1 MSMSLALKT
10 DLYQLTMAAGYVNSG
25 LASKVVTCE
34 AFARRLPPQR
44 RFLVMAGTE
53 EIRNALCD
61 LRFSESD
68 IAYLRGIPALRDGMT
83 DEFVRWLKEF
93 RFTGDMW
100 AMAEGEVVFAG
111 EPLVRI
117 TAPLPQAQLAET
129 LILSVL
135 NHDIKIASKAAR
147 IVLAASGR
155 PLFEFGTR
163 RTHHEAAVSVA
174 RSAYLAGF
182 AGTSNVEAGKRF
194 GIPVD
199 GTMAHMWV
207 MVYGD
212 EEEAFRRF
220 AQCYKNATLLIDT
233 YDTYEGARRALKL
246 KGIKAVRIDSGDLR
260 KDAWIVRHLLD
271 DHGAGIKIIA
281 SGDLEEHSILSMLS
295 KGTPI
300 DGFGVGTKLA
310 VSSDVPSL
318 GIVYKVVYD
327 EDDRRPLMKKAGAKS
342 TMPGRKQVF
351 LDQRNGSWSHL
362 VALEG
367 AVQAS
372 DNLVPLLDCHLR
384 RGNVVSD
391 APVGL
396 EVARKYCNAN
406 LSSLASLPLEYDLS
420 SLKPGKSVPVKPHA
434 SLLGMYREAV
444 KAGGGVVK

>member
-1 MSMSLALKT
+1 MSLALKT
-10 DLYQLTMAAGYVNSG
+10 DLYQLTMAAGYVNRG
-25 LASKVVTCE
+25 LASKIVTCE
-34 AFARRLPPQR
+34 AFARRLPSQR

-53 EIRNALCD
+53 EIRNALCN
-61 LRFSESD
+61 LRFSKED
-68 IAYLRGIPALRDGMT
+68 IAYLREVPVLRDSWT
-83 DEFVRWLKEF
+83 SEFAEWLENF
-93 RFTGDMW
+93 CFTGDMW

-111 EPLVRI
+111 EPLIRI
-117 TAPLPQAQLAET
+117 TAPLPQAQLVET
-129 LILSVL
+129 FILSIL

-147 IVLAASGR
+147 IVLASGGAS
-155 PLFEFGTR
+155 LFEFGTR

-182 AGTSNVEAGKRF
+182 AGTSNVEAGRRF
-194 GIPVD
+194 GIPIA

-207 MVYGD
+207 MIYGD
-212 EEEAFRRF
+212 EEKAFREF
-220 AQCYKNATLLIDT
+220 TKCYKNATLLIDT
-233 YDTYEGARRALKL
+233 YDTYEGAKRAMKM
-246 KGIKAVRIDSGDLR
+246 KGLKAVRIDSGDLR
-260 KDAWIVRHLLD
+260 KDSWIVRHLLD
-271 DHGAGIKIIA
+271 EQGTGVKIIA
-281 SGDLEEHSILSMLS
+281 SGDLEEHSILSLLS

-327 EDDRRPLMKKAGAKS
+327 ETDSRPLMKKAGVKS

-362 VALEG
+362 VALDG

-372 DNLVPLLDCHLR
+372 DNLVPLMDCHLR
-384 RGNVVSD
+384 RGKVVQD

-420 SLKPGKSVPVKPHA
+420 SLEPGKAVPVKPHE
-434 SLLGMYREAV
+434 SLLDMYKEAI
-444 KAGGGVVK
+444 KESGGARK

>member
-1 MSMSLALKT
+1 MSLALKT
-10 DLYQLTMAAGYVNSG
+10 DLYQLTMAAGYVNVG
-25 LASKVVTCE
+25 LDSKIVTCE
-34 AFARRLPPQR
+34 AFARKLPSQR

-53 EIRNALCD
+53 EIRRALCEI
-61 LRFSESD
+61 RFSDED
-68 IAYLRGIPALRDGMT
+68 IAYLRKLPVLRDGMT
-83 DEFVRWLKEF
+83 DKFVKWLKAF

-100 AMAEGEVVFAG
+100 AMSEGEVVFAG
-111 EPLVRI
+111 EPLIRI
-117 TAPLPQAQLAET
+117 TAPLPQAQLVET
-129 LILSVL
+129 LILSIL
-135 NHDIKIASKAAR
+135 NHDIKISSKAAR
-147 IVLAASGR
+147 IVLAAAGKN
-155 PLFEFGTR
+155 LFEFGTR

-174 RSAYLAGF
+174 RAAYLAGF

-194 GIPVD
+194 GIPVA

-212 EEEAFRRF
+212 EEESFRKF
-220 AQCYKNATLLIDT
+220 TECYKNATLLIDT
-233 YDTYEGARRALKL
+233 YDTYEGARRALRM
-246 KGIKAVRIDSGDLR
+246 KGLKAVRIDSGDLR

-271 DHGAGIKIIA
+271 ESGRDVKIIA
-281 SGDLEEHSILSMLS
+281 SGDLEEHSILSLLS
-295 KGTPI
+295 KSTPI

-318 GIVYKVVYD
+318 GIVYKAVYD
-327 EDDRRPLMKKAGAKS
+327 ETDNRPLMKKAGAKS

-362 VALEG
+362 VALDG

-372 DNLVPLLDCHLR
+372 DDLVPLMDCHLR
-384 RGNVVSD
+384 RGHVVQD

-420 SLKPGKSVPVKPHA
+420 SLEPGKSVPVKPHS
-434 SLLGMYREAV
+434 SLLDMYREAV
-444 KAGGGVVK
+444 KESGGTR